1 MSVLDNKKIS
11 FIGGGNMAQALISG
25 LVSCGV
31 KPSLI
36 TVADPSSEAREQ
48 LAAKGLNTVDP
59 TADAKAAVIDA
70 DIVVLAV
77 KPQVMK
83 AVVSSFAHVLD
94 KQLVISVAAGLSTE
108 LLSDMLGGY
117 DNIVRAM
124 PNTPAMIQMG
134 ATGLYGTDNISAEQ
148 KQLATAVMEASGLV
162 MWVDNEEHMHAV
174 TAVSG
179 SAPAYMFYF
188 IEAMVDG
195 AVALG
200 LDKEQAS
207 ALAMQTMLGA
217 AKMAMGSE
225 DAPSELRR
233 KVTSPNGTTQAA
245 IIDADI
251 VVLAVKPQVMK
262 AVVSS
267 FADALDKQLVIS
279 VAAGLSTE
287 LLSNMLGGYKNI
299 VRAMPNT
306 PAMIQMGATGLY
318 GTDNISAEQK
328 QLATAVMEASG
339 LVMWVDN
346 EEHMHAVTAV
356 SGSAP
361 AYMFYF
367 IESMVDGAVALG
379 LDKEQASALA
389 MQTMLGAAKMAMNSE
404 DAPAE
409 LRRKVTSPN
418 GTTQAAVESMQ
429 ANDIGRQI
437 VEAMQACYDR
447 SQALSEEMSK

>member
-162 MWVDNEEHMHAV
+162 IWVDNEEHMHAV

-245 IIDADI
+245 I
-251 VVLAVKPQVMK
+251 
-262 AVVSS
+262 
-267 FADALDKQLVIS
+267 
-279 VAAGLSTE
+279 
-287 LLSNMLGGYKNI
+287 
-299 VRAMPNT
+299 
-306 PAMIQMGATGLY
+306 
-318 GTDNISAEQK
+318 
-328 QLATAVMEASG
+328 
-339 LVMWVDN
+339 
-346 EEHMHAVTAV
+346 
-356 SGSAP
+356 
-361 AYMFYF
+361 
-367 IESMVDGAVALG
+367 
-379 LDKEQASALA
+379 
-389 MQTMLGAAKMAMNSE
+389 
-404 DAPAE
+404 
-409 LRRKVTSPN
+409 
-418 GTTQAAVESMQ
+418 ESMQ

-437 VEAMQACYDR
+437 GEAMQACYDR

>member
-83 AVVSSFAHVLD
+83 AVVSSFADALD

-117 DNIVRAM
+117 
-124 PNTPAMIQMG
+124 G
-134 ATGLYGTDNISAEQ
+134 
-148 KQLATAVMEASGLV
+148 
-162 MWVDNEEHMHAV
+162 
-174 TAVSG
+174 
-179 SAPAYMFYF
+179 
-188 IEAMVDG
+188 
-195 AVALG
+195 
-200 LDKEQAS
+200 
-207 ALAMQTMLGA
+207 
-217 AKMAMGSE
+217 
-225 DAPSELRR
+225 
-233 KVTSPNGTTQAA
+233 
-245 IIDADI
+245 
-251 VVLAVKPQVMK
+251 
-262 AVVSS
+262 
-267 FADALDKQLVIS
+267 
-279 VAAGLSTE
+279 
-287 LLSNMLGGYKNI
+287 NI

-367 IESMVDGAVALG
+367 IESMIDGAVALG

-429 ANDIGRQI
+429 ANDIGGQI

>member
-31 KPSLI
+31 EPSLI
-36 TVADPSSEAREQ
+36 TVADPSSEVREQ
-48 LAAKGLNTVDP
+48 LSAKGLNAVDP
-59 TADAKAAVIDA
+59 TADATAAVIGA

-83 AVVSSFAHVLD
+83 AVVSGFADALD
-94 KQLVISVAAGLSTE
+94 QQLVISVAAGLSTA
-108 LLSDMLGGY
+108 LLTDMLGGY
-117 DNIVRAM
+117 SNIVRAM

-134 ATGLYGTDNISAEQ
+134 ATGLYGTDAISAEQ

-162 MWVDNEEHMHAV
+162 MWVDDE
-174 TAVSG
+174 T
-179 SAPAYMFYF
+179 
-188 IEAMVDG
+188 
-195 AVALG
+195 
-200 LDKEQAS
+200 
-207 ALAMQTMLGA
+207 
-217 AKMAMGSE
+217 
-225 DAPSELRR
+225 
-233 KVTSPNGTTQAA
+233 
-245 IIDADI
+245 
-251 VVLAVKPQVMK
+251 
-262 AVVSS
+262 
-267 FADALDKQLVIS
+267 
-279 VAAGLSTE
+279 
-287 LLSNMLGGYKNI
+287 
-299 VRAMPNT
+299 
-306 PAMIQMGATGLY
+306 
-318 GTDNISAEQK
+318 
-328 QLATAVMEASG
+328 
-339 LVMWVDN
+339 
-346 EEHMHAVTAV
+346 HMHAVTAV

-389 MQTMLGAAKMAMNSE
+389 MQTMLGAAKMAMNSD

-429 ANDIGRQI
+429 ANEIGRQI
-437 VEAMQACYDR
+437 IEAMQACYDR

>member
-25 LVSCGV
+25 LISCGV

-36 TVADPSSEAREQ
+36 TVADPNSEAREQ

-70 DIVVLAV
+70 DVVVLAV

-83 AVVSSFAHVLD
+83 AVVSGFADVLD

-108 LLSDMLGGY
+108 LLSNMLGGY
-117 DNIVRAM
+117 SNIVRAM

-134 ATGLYGTDNISAEQ
+134 ATGLYGTDDISAEQ

-195 AVALG
+195 AEALG

-207 ALAMQTMLGA
+207 ALAMQTMLGS
-217 AKMAMGSE
+217 AKMALGSE

-245 IIDADI
+245 I
-251 VVLAVKPQVMK
+251 
-262 AVVSS
+262 
-267 FADALDKQLVIS
+267 
-279 VAAGLSTE
+279 
-287 LLSNMLGGYKNI
+287 
-299 VRAMPNT
+299 
-306 PAMIQMGATGLY
+306 
-318 GTDNISAEQK
+318 
-328 QLATAVMEASG
+328 
-339 LVMWVDN
+339 
-346 EEHMHAVTAV
+346 
-356 SGSAP
+356 
-361 AYMFYF
+361 
-367 IESMVDGAVALG
+367 
-379 LDKEQASALA
+379 
-389 MQTMLGAAKMAMNSE
+389 
-404 DAPAE
+404 
-409 LRRKVTSPN
+409 
-418 GTTQAAVESMQ
+418 ESMQ
-429 ANDIGRQI
+429 ANDISRQI

>member
-59 TADAKAAVIDA
+59 TADAKAAVIGA

-83 AVVSSFAHVLD
+83 AVVSGFADVLD
-94 KQLVISVAAGLSTE
+94 TQLVISVAAGLSTE
-108 LLSDMLGGY
+108 LLSNMLGGY
-117 DNIVRAM
+117 GNIVRAM

-207 ALAMQTMLGA
+207 ALALQTMLGA
-217 AKMAMGSE
+217 AKMALGSE

-245 IIDADI
+245 I
-251 VVLAVKPQVMK
+251 
-262 AVVSS
+262 
-267 FADALDKQLVIS
+267 
-279 VAAGLSTE
+279 
-287 LLSNMLGGYKNI
+287 
-299 VRAMPNT
+299 
-306 PAMIQMGATGLY
+306 
-318 GTDNISAEQK
+318 
-328 QLATAVMEASG
+328 
-339 LVMWVDN
+339 
-346 EEHMHAVTAV
+346 
-356 SGSAP
+356 
-361 AYMFYF
+361 
-367 IESMVDGAVALG
+367 
-379 LDKEQASALA
+379 
-389 MQTMLGAAKMAMNSE
+389 
-404 DAPAE
+404 
-409 LRRKVTSPN
+409 
-418 GTTQAAVESMQ
+418 ESMQ
-429 ANDIGRQI
+429 ANDISRQI
-437 VEAMQACYDR
+437 IEAMQACADR

>member
-83 AVVSSFAHVLD
+83 AVVSSFADALE

-117 DNIVRAM
+117 D
-124 PNTPAMIQMG
+124 
-134 ATGLYGTDNISAEQ
+134 
-148 KQLATAVMEASGLV
+148 
-162 MWVDNEEHMHAV
+162 
-174 TAVSG
+174 
-179 SAPAYMFYF
+179 
-188 IEAMVDG
+188 
-195 AVALG
+195 
-200 LDKEQAS
+200 
-207 ALAMQTMLGA
+207 
-217 AKMAMGSE
+217 
-225 DAPSELRR
+225 
-233 KVTSPNGTTQAA
+233 
-245 IIDADI
+245 
-251 VVLAVKPQVMK
+251 
-262 AVVSS
+262 
-267 FADALDKQLVIS
+267 
-279 VAAGLSTE
+279 
-287 LLSNMLGGYKNI
+287 NI

-429 ANDIGRQI
+429 ANDIGGQI

>member
-25 LVSCGV
+25 LVSCGI

-59 TADAKAAVIDA
+59 TVDATAAIIDA

-83 AVVSSFAHVLD
+83 PVVSAFADVLD
-94 KQLVISVAAGLSTE
+94 KQLVISVAAGLSTDI
-108 LLSDMLGGY
+108 LSGMLGGY
-117 DNIVRAM
+117 SNIVRAM

-134 ATGLYGTDNISAEQ
+134 ATGLYGTDDISAEQ

-162 MWVDNEEHMHAV
+162 MWVDEEEHMHAV

-179 SAPAYMFYF
+179 SAPAYMFY
-188 IEAMVDG
+188 I
-195 AVALG
+195 
-200 LDKEQAS
+200 
-207 ALAMQTMLGA
+207 
-217 AKMAMGSE
+217 
-225 DAPSELRR
+225 
-233 KVTSPNGTTQAA
+233 
-245 IIDADI
+245 
-251 VVLAVKPQVMK
+251 
-262 AVVSS
+262 
-267 FADALDKQLVIS
+267 
-279 VAAGLSTE
+279 
-287 LLSNMLGGYKNI
+287 
-299 VRAMPNT
+299 
-306 PAMIQMGATGLY
+306 
-318 GTDNISAEQK
+318 
-328 QLATAVMEASG
+328 
-339 LVMWVDN
+339 
-346 EEHMHAVTAV
+346 
-356 SGSAP
+356 
-361 AYMFYF
+361 

-389 MQTMLGAAKMAMNSE
+389 MQTMLGAAKMAMDSD

-429 ANDIGRQI
+429 ANEIGRQI
-437 VEAMQACYDR
+437 GEAMQACYDR
-447 SQALSEEMSK
+447 SQALSEEMK

>member
-1 MSVLDNKKIS
+1 MSVLDNQKIS

-36 TVADPSSEAREQ
+36 TVADPNSEAREQ

-83 AVVSSFAHVLD
+83 AVV
-94 KQLVISVAAGLSTE
+94 G
-108 LLSDMLGGY
+108 
-117 DNIVRAM
+117 
-124 PNTPAMIQMG
+124 
-134 ATGLYGTDNISAEQ
+134 
-148 KQLATAVMEASGLV
+148 
-162 MWVDNEEHMHAV
+162 
-174 TAVSG
+174 
-179 SAPAYMFYF
+179 
-188 IEAMVDG
+188 
-195 AVALG
+195 
-200 LDKEQAS
+200 
-207 ALAMQTMLGA
+207 
-217 AKMAMGSE
+217 
-225 DAPSELRR
+225 
-233 KVTSPNGTTQAA
+233 
-245 IIDADI
+245 
-251 VVLAVKPQVMK
+251 
-262 AVVSS
+262 S

-306 PAMIQMGATGLY
+306 PVMIRMGATGLY

-389 MQTMLGAAKMAMNSE
+389 MQTMLGAAKMAINSD

-429 ANDIGRQI
+429 ANDVAGQI
-437 VEAMQACYDR
+437 IEAMQACYDR

>member
-36 TVADPSSEAREQ
+36 TVADPSSDAREQ

-59 TADAKAAVIDA
+59 TADAKAAVIGA

-83 AVVSSFAHVLD
+83 AVVSGFADALD
-94 KQLVISVAAGLSTE
+94 KQLVISVAAGLSTA
-108 LLSDMLGGY
+108 LLSNMLGGY
-117 DNIVRAM
+117 SNIVRAM

-134 ATGLYGTDNISAEQ
+134 ATGLYGTDDISAEQ

-207 ALAMQTMLGA
+207 ALALQTMLGA
-217 AKMAMGSE
+217 AKMALGSE

-245 IIDADI
+245 I
-251 VVLAVKPQVMK
+251 
-262 AVVSS
+262 
-267 FADALDKQLVIS
+267 
-279 VAAGLSTE
+279 
-287 LLSNMLGGYKNI
+287 
-299 VRAMPNT
+299 
-306 PAMIQMGATGLY
+306 
-318 GTDNISAEQK
+318 
-328 QLATAVMEASG
+328 
-339 LVMWVDN
+339 
-346 EEHMHAVTAV
+346 
-356 SGSAP
+356 
-361 AYMFYF
+361 
-367 IESMVDGAVALG
+367 
-379 LDKEQASALA
+379 
-389 MQTMLGAAKMAMNSE
+389 
-404 DAPAE
+404 
-409 LRRKVTSPN
+409 
-418 GTTQAAVESMQ
+418 ESMQ
-429 ANDIGRQI
+429 ANDISRQI
-437 VEAMQACYDR
+437 IEAMQACADR

>member
-36 TVADPSSEAREQ
+36 TVADPSSDARKQ

-59 TADAKAAVIDA
+59 TADAKAAVIGA

-83 AVVSSFAHVLD
+83 AVVSDFADVLD
-94 KQLVISVAAGLSTE
+94 KQLVISVAAGLSTA
-108 LLSDMLGGY
+108 LLSNMLGGY
-117 DNIVRAM
+117 SNIVRAM

-134 ATGLYGTDNISAEQ
+134 ATGLYGTDDISAEQ

-162 MWVDNEEHMHAV
+162 MWVNDEEHMHAV

-195 AVALG
+195 GVALG

-207 ALAMQTMLGA
+207 ALALQTMLGA
-217 AKMAMGSE
+217 AKMALGSE

-245 IIDADI
+245 I
-251 VVLAVKPQVMK
+251 
-262 AVVSS
+262 
-267 FADALDKQLVIS
+267 
-279 VAAGLSTE
+279 
-287 LLSNMLGGYKNI
+287 
-299 VRAMPNT
+299 
-306 PAMIQMGATGLY
+306 
-318 GTDNISAEQK
+318 
-328 QLATAVMEASG
+328 
-339 LVMWVDN
+339 
-346 EEHMHAVTAV
+346 
-356 SGSAP
+356 
-361 AYMFYF
+361 
-367 IESMVDGAVALG
+367 
-379 LDKEQASALA
+379 
-389 MQTMLGAAKMAMNSE
+389 
-404 DAPAE
+404 
-409 LRRKVTSPN
+409 
-418 GTTQAAVESMQ
+418 ESMQ
-429 ANDIGRQI
+429 ANDISRQI
-437 VEAMQACYDR
+437 VEAMQACADR

>member
-36 TVADPSSEAREQ
+36 TVADPSGEAREQ

-83 AVVSSFAHVLD
+83 AVVSSFADVLD

-108 LLSDMLGGY
+108 LLSDMLHGY

-188 IEAMVDG
+188 IE
-195 AVALG
+195 
-200 LDKEQAS
+200 S
-207 ALAMQTMLGA
+207 
-217 AKMAMGSE
+217 
-225 DAPSELRR
+225 
-233 KVTSPNGTTQAA
+233 
-245 IIDADI
+245 
-251 VVLAVKPQVMK
+251 
-262 AVVSS
+262 
-267 FADALDKQLVIS
+267 
-279 VAAGLSTE
+279 
-287 LLSNMLGGYKNI
+287 
-299 VRAMPNT
+299 
-306 PAMIQMGATGLY
+306 MI
-318 GTDNISAEQK
+318 
-328 QLATAVMEASG
+328 
-339 LVMWVDN
+339 
-346 EEHMHAVTAV
+346 
-356 SGSAP
+356 
-361 AYMFYF
+361 
-367 IESMVDGAVALG
+367 DGAVALG

-429 ANDIGRQI
+429 ANDIGGQI

>member
-25 LVSCGV
+25 LISCGV
-31 KPSLI
+31 EPSLI
-36 TVADPSSEAREQ
+36 TVADPSSDAREQ

-59 TADAKAAVIDA
+59 TADAKAAVIGA

-83 AVVSSFAHVLD
+83 AVVSGFADALD
-94 KQLVISVAAGLSTE
+94 KQLVISVAAGLSTA
-108 LLSDMLGGY
+108 LLSNMLGGY
-117 DNIVRAM
+117 SNIVRAM

-134 ATGLYGTDNISAEQ
+134 ATGLYGTDDISAEQ

-195 AVALG
+195 GVALG

-217 AKMAMGSE
+217 AKMALGSE

-245 IIDADI
+245 I
-251 VVLAVKPQVMK
+251 
-262 AVVSS
+262 
-267 FADALDKQLVIS
+267 
-279 VAAGLSTE
+279 
-287 LLSNMLGGYKNI
+287 
-299 VRAMPNT
+299 
-306 PAMIQMGATGLY
+306 
-318 GTDNISAEQK
+318 
-328 QLATAVMEASG
+328 
-339 LVMWVDN
+339 
-346 EEHMHAVTAV
+346 
-356 SGSAP
+356 
-361 AYMFYF
+361 
-367 IESMVDGAVALG
+367 
-379 LDKEQASALA
+379 
-389 MQTMLGAAKMAMNSE
+389 
-404 DAPAE
+404 
-409 LRRKVTSPN
+409 
-418 GTTQAAVESMQ
+418 ESMQ
-429 ANDIGRQI
+429 ANDISRQI
-437 VEAMQACYDR
+437 VEAMQACADR

>member
-83 AVVSSFAHVLD
+83 AVVSSFSDILD

-245 IIDADI
+245 
-251 VVLAVKPQVMK
+251 
-262 AVVSS
+262 
-267 FADALDKQLVIS
+267 
-279 VAAGLSTE
+279 
-287 LLSNMLGGYKNI
+287 
-299 VRAMPNT
+299 
-306 PAMIQMGATGLY
+306 
-318 GTDNISAEQK
+318 
-328 QLATAVMEASG
+328 
-339 LVMWVDN
+339 
-346 EEHMHAVTAV
+346 
-356 SGSAP
+356 
-361 AYMFYF
+361 
-367 IESMVDGAVALG
+367 
-379 LDKEQASALA
+379 
-389 MQTMLGAAKMAMNSE
+389 
-404 DAPAE
+404 
-409 LRRKVTSPN
+409 
-418 GTTQAAVESMQ
+418 VESMQ
-429 ANDIGRQI
+429 ANDIGGQI
-437 VEAMQACYDR
+437 GEAMQACYDR

>member
-25 LVSCGV
+25 LISCGV

-36 TVADPSSEAREQ
+36 TVADPSSDAREQ

-59 TADAKAAVIDA
+59 TADAKAAVIGA

-83 AVVSSFAHVLD
+83 VVVSGFADVLD
-94 KQLVISVAAGLSTE
+94 TQLVISVAAGLSTA
-108 LLSDMLGGY
+108 LLSNMLGGY
-117 DNIVRAM
+117 SNIVRAM

-195 AVALG
+195 GVALG

-217 AKMAMGSE
+217 AKMALRSE

-245 IIDADI
+245 I
-251 VVLAVKPQVMK
+251 
-262 AVVSS
+262 
-267 FADALDKQLVIS
+267 
-279 VAAGLSTE
+279 
-287 LLSNMLGGYKNI
+287 
-299 VRAMPNT
+299 
-306 PAMIQMGATGLY
+306 
-318 GTDNISAEQK
+318 
-328 QLATAVMEASG
+328 
-339 LVMWVDN
+339 
-346 EEHMHAVTAV
+346 
-356 SGSAP
+356 
-361 AYMFYF
+361 
-367 IESMVDGAVALG
+367 
-379 LDKEQASALA
+379 
-389 MQTMLGAAKMAMNSE
+389 
-404 DAPAE
+404 
-409 LRRKVTSPN
+409 
-418 GTTQAAVESMQ
+418 ESMQ
-429 ANDIGRQI
+429 ANDISRQI
-437 VEAMQACYDR
+437 VEAMQACADR
-447 SQALSEEMSK
+447 SRALSEEMSK

>member
-1 MSVLDNKKIS
+1 MSVLDNQKIS

-36 TVADPSSEAREQ
+36 TVADPNSEAREQ

-83 AVVSSFAHVLD
+83 AVV
-94 KQLVISVAAGLSTE
+94 G
-108 LLSDMLGGY
+108 
-117 DNIVRAM
+117 
-124 PNTPAMIQMG
+124 
-134 ATGLYGTDNISAEQ
+134 
-148 KQLATAVMEASGLV
+148 
-162 MWVDNEEHMHAV
+162 
-174 TAVSG
+174 
-179 SAPAYMFYF
+179 
-188 IEAMVDG
+188 
-195 AVALG
+195 
-200 LDKEQAS
+200 
-207 ALAMQTMLGA
+207 
-217 AKMAMGSE
+217 
-225 DAPSELRR
+225 
-233 KVTSPNGTTQAA
+233 
-245 IIDADI
+245 
-251 VVLAVKPQVMK
+251 
-262 AVVSS
+262 S

-318 GTDNISAEQK
+318 GTDNISAEKK

-367 IESMVDGAVALG
+367 IESMIDGAVALG

-389 MQTMLGAAKMAMNSE
+389 IQTMLGAAKMAMNSD

-429 ANDIGRQI
+429 ANDIAGQI
-437 VEAMQACYDR
+437 IEAMQACYDR

>member
-59 TADAKAAVIDA
+59 TADAKAAVIGA

-83 AVVSSFAHVLD
+83 AVVSGFADVLN
-94 KQLVISVAAGLSTE
+94 KQLVISVAAGLSTA
-108 LLSDMLGGY
+108 LLSNMLGGY
-117 DNIVRAM
+117 SNIVRAM

-134 ATGLYGTDNISAEQ
+134 ATGLYGTDDISAEQ

-217 AKMAMGSE
+217 AKMALGSE

-245 IIDADI
+245 I
-251 VVLAVKPQVMK
+251 
-262 AVVSS
+262 
-267 FADALDKQLVIS
+267 
-279 VAAGLSTE
+279 
-287 LLSNMLGGYKNI
+287 
-299 VRAMPNT
+299 
-306 PAMIQMGATGLY
+306 
-318 GTDNISAEQK
+318 
-328 QLATAVMEASG
+328 
-339 LVMWVDN
+339 
-346 EEHMHAVTAV
+346 
-356 SGSAP
+356 
-361 AYMFYF
+361 
-367 IESMVDGAVALG
+367 
-379 LDKEQASALA
+379 
-389 MQTMLGAAKMAMNSE
+389 
-404 DAPAE
+404 
-409 LRRKVTSPN
+409 
-418 GTTQAAVESMQ
+418 ESMQ
-429 ANDIGRQI
+429 ANDISRQI

>member
-25 LVSCGV
+25 LISCGV

-36 TVADPSSEAREQ
+36 TVADPNSEAREQ

-59 TADAKAAVIDA
+59 TADAKAAVINA

-83 AVVSSFAHVLD
+83 AVVSGFADVLD
-94 KQLVISVAAGLSTE
+94 KQLVISVAAGLSTA
-108 LLSDMLGGY
+108 LLSNMLGGY
-117 DNIVRAM
+117 SNIVRAM

-134 ATGLYGTDNISAEQ
+134 ATGLYGTD
-148 KQLATAVMEASGLV
+148 
-162 MWVDNEEHMHAV
+162 D
-174 TAVSG
+174 
-179 SAPAYMFYF
+179 
-188 IEAMVDG
+188 
-195 AVALG
+195 
-200 LDKEQAS
+200 
-207 ALAMQTMLGA
+207 
-217 AKMAMGSE
+217 
-225 DAPSELRR
+225 
-233 KVTSPNGTTQAA
+233 
-245 IIDADI
+245 
-251 VVLAVKPQVMK
+251 
-262 AVVSS
+262 
-267 FADALDKQLVIS
+267 
-279 VAAGLSTE
+279 
-287 LLSNMLGGYKNI
+287 
-299 VRAMPNT
+299 
-306 PAMIQMGATGLY
+306 
-318 GTDNISAEQK
+318 ISAEQK

-389 MQTMLGAAKMAMNSE
+389 MQTMLGAAKMALGSE
-404 DAPAE
+404 DAPSE

-418 GTTQAAVESMQ
+418 GTTQAAIESMQ
-429 ANDIGRQI
+429 ANDISRQI
-437 VEAMQACYDR
+437 AEAMQACYDR

>member
-25 LVSCGV
+25 LMSCSI

-36 TVADPSSEAREQ
+36 TVADPNSEARAQ

-59 TADAKAAVIDA
+59 TTDAKAAVIDA

-83 AVVSSFAHVLD
+83 AVVSGFADVLD
-94 KQLVISVAAGLSTE
+94 KQLVISVAAGLSTA
-108 LLSDMLGGY
+108 LLSNMLGGY
-117 DNIVRAM
+117 SNIVRAM

-134 ATGLYGTDNISAEQ
+134 ATGLYGADDISAEQ

-162 MWVDNEEHMHAV
+162 MWVEDEAHMHAV

-179 SAPAYMFYF
+179 SAPAYMFYI

-217 AKMAMGSE
+217 SKLAMASE

-245 IIDADI
+245 I
-251 VVLAVKPQVMK
+251 
-262 AVVSS
+262 
-267 FADALDKQLVIS
+267 
-279 VAAGLSTE
+279 
-287 LLSNMLGGYKNI
+287 
-299 VRAMPNT
+299 
-306 PAMIQMGATGLY
+306 
-318 GTDNISAEQK
+318 
-328 QLATAVMEASG
+328 
-339 LVMWVDN
+339 
-346 EEHMHAVTAV
+346 
-356 SGSAP
+356 
-361 AYMFYF
+361 
-367 IESMVDGAVALG
+367 
-379 LDKEQASALA
+379 
-389 MQTMLGAAKMAMNSE
+389 
-404 DAPAE
+404 
-409 LRRKVTSPN
+409 
-418 GTTQAAVESMQ
+418 ESMQ

-437 VEAMQACYDR
+437 GEAMQACYDR
-447 SQALSEEMSK
+447 SQELSEEMSK

>member
-1 MSVLDNKKIS
+1 MSVLDNQKIS

-25 LVSCGV
+25 LISCGV

-36 TVADPSSEAREQ
+36 TVADPSSDAREQ

-59 TADAKAAVIDA
+59 TADAKAAVIGA

-83 AVVSSFAHVLD
+83 VVVSGFADVLD
-94 KQLVISVAAGLSTE
+94 TQLVISVAAGLSTA
-108 LLSDMLGGY
+108 LLSNMLGGY
-117 DNIVRAM
+117 SNIVRAM

-195 AVALG
+195 GVALG

-217 AKMAMGSE
+217 AKMALRSE

-245 IIDADI
+245 I
-251 VVLAVKPQVMK
+251 
-262 AVVSS
+262 
-267 FADALDKQLVIS
+267 
-279 VAAGLSTE
+279 
-287 LLSNMLGGYKNI
+287 
-299 VRAMPNT
+299 
-306 PAMIQMGATGLY
+306 
-318 GTDNISAEQK
+318 
-328 QLATAVMEASG
+328 
-339 LVMWVDN
+339 
-346 EEHMHAVTAV
+346 
-356 SGSAP
+356 
-361 AYMFYF
+361 
-367 IESMVDGAVALG
+367 
-379 LDKEQASALA
+379 
-389 MQTMLGAAKMAMNSE
+389 
-404 DAPAE
+404 
-409 LRRKVTSPN
+409 
-418 GTTQAAVESMQ
+418 ESMQ
-429 ANDIGRQI
+429 ANDISRQI
-437 VEAMQACYDR
+437 VEAMQACADR

>member
-83 AVVSSFAHVLD
+83 AVVSSFADALD
-94 KQLVISVAAGLSTE
+94 NQLVISVAAGLSTE

-245 IIDADI
+245 I
-251 VVLAVKPQVMK
+251 
-262 AVVSS
+262 
-267 FADALDKQLVIS
+267 
-279 VAAGLSTE
+279 
-287 LLSNMLGGYKNI
+287 
-299 VRAMPNT
+299 
-306 PAMIQMGATGLY
+306 
-318 GTDNISAEQK
+318 
-328 QLATAVMEASG
+328 
-339 LVMWVDN
+339 
-346 EEHMHAVTAV
+346 
-356 SGSAP
+356 
-361 AYMFYF
+361 
-367 IESMVDGAVALG
+367 
-379 LDKEQASALA
+379 
-389 MQTMLGAAKMAMNSE
+389 
-404 DAPAE
+404 
-409 LRRKVTSPN
+409 
-418 GTTQAAVESMQ
+418 ESMQ

-437 VEAMQACYDR
+437 GEAMQACYDR

>member
-25 LVSCGV
+25 LVSCGI

-36 TVADPSSEAREQ
+36 TVADPNSEARAQ
-48 LAAKGLNTVDP
+48 LATKGLNTVDP
-59 TADAKAAVIDA
+59 TTDAKAAVIDA

-83 AVVSSFAHVLD
+83 AVVSDFADVLD
-94 KQLVISVAAGLSTE
+94 EQLVISVAAGLSTE
-108 LLSDMLGGY
+108 ILSDMLGGY
-117 DNIVRAM
+117 GNIVRAM

-134 ATGLYGTDNISAEQ
+134 ATGLYGTDDISAEQ

-179 SAPAYMFYF
+179 SAPAYMFYI

-207 ALAMQTMLGA
+207 ALAMQTMFGA
-217 AKMAMGSE
+217 AKMAMASE

-245 IIDADI
+245 I
-251 VVLAVKPQVMK
+251 
-262 AVVSS
+262 
-267 FADALDKQLVIS
+267 
-279 VAAGLSTE
+279 
-287 LLSNMLGGYKNI
+287 
-299 VRAMPNT
+299 
-306 PAMIQMGATGLY
+306 
-318 GTDNISAEQK
+318 
-328 QLATAVMEASG
+328 
-339 LVMWVDN
+339 
-346 EEHMHAVTAV
+346 
-356 SGSAP
+356 
-361 AYMFYF
+361 
-367 IESMVDGAVALG
+367 
-379 LDKEQASALA
+379 
-389 MQTMLGAAKMAMNSE
+389 
-404 DAPAE
+404 
-409 LRRKVTSPN
+409 
-418 GTTQAAVESMQ
+418 ESMQ

-437 VEAMQACYDR
+437 GEAMQACYDR